1 MKKIL
6 SLLIA
11 ALALTQSVR
20 AELVTPERAAQSAR
34 GFLGMAGNPVRE
46 NIAPRRT
53 AGRNGQADMPQY
65 YIFNNPDG
73 GWIIIAGDDRVNPV
87 IGYSIEGSFSSTD
100 MPDNLKWWMD
110 GVAEY
115 VDIVRNSD
123 IVASASVKA
132 AWAQITSGAPE
143 SDKKELITAKWDQ
156 NEPYNSMCPIVTGD
170 NQRSVTGCV
179 ATAMSIIMQYNK
191 WPAHGKG
198 VIGGY
203 TSSIGTYIPAF
214 SIDEHYYDWDLM
226 SDENMIQGNTSY
238 MTSDQKYQVARLMYD
253 CGVATEMSFRYSG
266 SGTQTGLVPAVLK
279 NNMSYSQSVS
289 YITRSSYT
297 LDSWFSILRN
307 EIDNDRVVYYS
318 GLDENGGHAFVC
330 DGYDTGGSMVHIN
343 WGWGN
348 NNANGYYT
356 LDLIVPNRYGGYR
369 FSDNQAAIIGIA
381 PDTANVILDTKSAIS
396 CIAYNGFYG
405 IEPITPT
412 DMRSG
417 AEVEFYIGWF
427 VNEVDRD
434 VTREFK
440 VCLMDKDGNV
450 RQEGWHTSIEFPASN
465 GYFYANQTDKD
476 VLLVDPALTDY
487 FKLFYTDDDG
497 EWIPMV
503 GNHDILPDV
512 EGIVCGVTPDP
523 VIIVPENCVAG
534 KNRMSLTLGFS
545 HVISVKWSVNGT
557 EFDGDEVTLV
567 SGRNDIRADVE
578 YIDGSSGFI
587 VRTVFVE

>member
-34 GFLGMAGNPVRE
+34 GFLGMVGNPVRE

-53 AGRNGQADMPQY
+53 AGRNGQVNSPEY

-73 GWIIIAGDDRVNPV
+73 GWIIIASDDRVNPV

>member
-1 MKKIL
+1 
-6 SLLIA
+6 
-11 ALALTQSVR
+11 
-20 AELVTPERAAQSAR
+20 
-34 GFLGMAGNPVRE
+34 
-46 NIAPRRT
+46 
-53 AGRNGQADMPQY
+53 
-65 YIFNNPDG
+65 
-73 GWIIIAGDDRVNPV
+73 
-87 IGYSIEGSFSSTD
+87 
-100 MPDNLKWWMD
+100 
-110 GVAEY
+110 
-115 VDIVRNSD
+115 
-123 IVASASVKA
+123 
-132 AWAQITSGAPE
+132 
-143 SDKKELITAKWDQ
+143 
-156 NEPYNSMCPIVTGD
+156 
-170 NQRSVTGCV
+170 
-179 ATAMSIIMQYNK
+179 MQYNK

-266 SGTQTGLVPAVLK
+266 SGTQSGFVPAVLK

-318 GLDENGGHAFVC
+318 GHGENGGHAFVC

-356 LDLIVPNRYGGYR
+356 LDLIVPNRYGGFR
-369 FSDNQAAIIGIA
+369 FSDLQAAVIGIA

-405 IEPITPT
+405 IEPIIPT

-417 AEVEFYIGWF
+417 AEVEFYLGWF

-465 GYFYANQTDKD
+465 GHFYTNQTDKD

-487 FKLFYTDDDG
+487 FKLFYKDDDG

-503 GNHDILPDV
+503 GDHDILPDV

-534 KNRMSLTLGFS
+534 KNRMSLTLGFF
-545 HVISVKWSVNGT
+545 HAISVKWSVNGT
-557 EFDGDEVTLV
+557 EFEGNEVTLV
-567 SGRNDIRADVE
+567 SGRNEIRAEVE
-578 YIDGSSGFI
+578 YMDKSIGYISC
-587 VRTVFVE
+587 TVIIE